1 MEALLEAA
9 LTDSDEVI
17 LQRGGSAEVKMNL
30 ERSKKEPSK
39 MDILKSYEL
48 LASPSDAEVIRT

>member
-1 MEALLEAA
+1 
-9 LTDSDEVI
+9 
-17 LQRGGSAEVKMNL
+17 MNL

-48 LASPSDAEVIRT
+48 LASPSERRGGRG